1 MALRVRRG
9 TDAERLT
16 ITPALGELIYVTD
29 TEKLFVGDGTT
40 VGGNAIGPQLTDI
53 VDDGTPQLGGNLD
66 LNGNNIVGNGNINI
80 TGNMTASGN
89 ITANGQITLGDGT
102 EDTLSVG
109 GLIDSN
115 LIPSSD
121 EAFNLGSSSARWG
134 NAWVSSL
141 HLSGQ
146 LDAEAVNAN
155 IIADD
160 SSVSYD
166 SATGVFTGDVTG
178 DVTGDLTGNV
188 IGNVTGNVTG
198 DLVGSVFA
206 DDSTIMVDGISGN
219 FTGNELN
226 IETITSTTDG
236 LITAGA
242 FTAKNF
248 NAQGQGQIVL
258 RREIAG
264 DQTNSPA
271 PYGAI
276 QFDINDDNGQSNA
289 KSVIQ
294 AGRRFIRLV
303 NDANDVDAGTTPS
316 TASMTW
322 YDNKLL
328 VGARTTSDAE
338 ILQVNGDAKV
348 EGYIANDQ
356 IKIEGNQITTTESNA
371 NLELTAN
378 GSGTIELTV
387 PVQTTVGAAG
397 SAAALP
403 AQPSTY
409 FKINVAGTEYVV
421 PAYAVS

>member
-121 EAFNLGSSSARWG
+121 EAFNLGSASARWG

-188 IGNVTGNVTG
+188 IGNITGNVTG

-206 DDSTIMVDGISGN
+206 DDSTLMVDAVGN
-219 FTGNELN
+219 ALTSNLLTINGTATANEYEGQTATLEDRTTDN
-226 IETITSTTDG
+226 QGTITLRRKVSGVISDQKPHG
-236 LITAGA
+236 LIYFG
-242 FTAKNF
+242 K
-248 NAQGQGQIVL
+248 
-258 RREIAG
+258 
-264 DQTNSPA
+264 
-271 PYGAI
+271 
-276 QFDINDDNGQSNA
+276 NDDDG
-289 KSVIQ
+289 VLITTLIQ
-294 AGRRFIRLV
+294 GGANNFRVV
-303 NDANDVDAGTTPS
+303 NDPNGVGSSNNDS
-316 TASMTW
+316 FNLTW
-322 YDNKLL
+322 GYNKLG
-328 VGARTTSDAE
+328 VGFRNPTGDE
-338 ILQVNGDAKV
+338 RLQVNGDAKI

-356 IKIEGNQITTTESNA
+356 IKIQGNQIAATESNA

-397 SAAALP
+397 SADALP